1 MIQFVWRLLLIVA
14 LVSASGSAPFAH
26 VHPDIHA
33 HGSPEHRH
41 DQVQGDSSHDHERTT
56 HWHLTNQQAN
66 DPSNTTTLYAGLDH
80 DVSIAT
86 NTLAVK
92 RSSDRGNITPPVNLE
107 VRKFNASASLTSQP
121 LRVASDSRPQPT
133 ARFVPDNRAPPA

>member
-1 MIQFVWRLLLIVA
+1 MIQSVWRLLLIVA

-26 VHPDIHA
+26 IHTDIHA

-41 DQVQGDSSHDHERTT
+41 DQVQGDSSHSHERTT
-56 HWHLTNQQAN
+56 HWHLTDQQAN
-66 DPSNTTTLYAGLDH
+66 DPSNTTTLSDGLDH

-92 RSSDRGNITPPVNLE
+92 RSSDRGNIIPPVNLD
-107 VRKFNASASLTSQP
+107 VHKFNASPSLTSQP
-121 LRVASDSRPQPT
+121 LRVASDIGPQPT